1 MDVDEAV
8 KGLKAATAYLDRTQG
23 LLSNDNFKDVATQQA
38 KQWRQRIAH
47 MNLSKVEDA
56 GRLLE
61 EVSAGSWPEDMK
73 QELLQAVAKRG
84 GEGSKE
90 PLMRQRQNM
99 KNFGLRTW
107 TSSARGQV
115 RSASWMF

>member
-1 MDVDEAV
+1 
-8 KGLKAATAYLDRTQG
+8 
-23 LLSNDNFKDVATQQA
+23 
-38 KQWRQRIAH
+38 

-84 GEGSKE
+84 GEA
-90 PLMRQRQNM
+90 
-99 KNFGLRTW
+99 
-107 TSSARGQV
+107 SAHE
-115 RSASWMF
+115 AAPEYEKKWCLHDHF